1 MGELVPH
8 PRPAAGE
15 VRIVRVV
22 MPVAVRV
29 VMPVAGP
36 VTVNVTVRS
45 VIRVVVGGL
54 LRVMGARGLLGLVPV
69 RVRIALYVIRDM
81 RMAMAVHVIMAVRV
95 SAIVCHMAY
104 RGTPIRLQLPP

>member
-1 MGELVPH
+1 M
-8 PRPAAGE
+8 
-15 VRIVRVV
+15 V
-22 MPVAVRV
+22 MPVAVR
-29 VMPVAGP
+29 
-36 VTVNVTVRS
+36 T

-54 LRVMGARGLLGLVPV
+54 LRVMVAGGLLGLGLGLVRV
-69 RVRIALYVIRDM
+69 RVRIAQYVIMDM

>member
-1 MGELVPH
+1 MVM
-8 PRPAAGE
+8 
-15 VRIVRVV
+15 RVV

-29 VMPVAGP
+29 A
-36 VTVNVTVRS
+36 VRT

-54 LRVMGARGLLGLVPV
+54 LRVMIAGGLLGLVPV
-69 RVRIALYVIRDM
+69 PVRIALYVITDM

>member
-8 PRPAAGE
+8 PRPAAGA
-15 VRIVRVV
+15 VRIARVV

-36 VTVNVTVRS
+36 VTVPVTVRS
-45 VIRVVVGGL
+45 VIRVIVGGL
-54 LRVMGARGLLGLVPV
+54 LRVMSVRGMLGLVP
-69 RVRIALYVIRDM
+69 VRIALYVIRDM
-81 RMAMAVHVIMAVRV
+81 RMTMAVHVIMAVRV